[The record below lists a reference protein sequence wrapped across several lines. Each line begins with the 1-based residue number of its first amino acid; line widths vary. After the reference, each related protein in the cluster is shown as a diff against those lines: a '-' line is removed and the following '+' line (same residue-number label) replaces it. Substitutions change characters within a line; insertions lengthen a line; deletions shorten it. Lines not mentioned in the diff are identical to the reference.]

1 MSQPTRERAQALMAK
16 EKWQEAAA
24 ELLQITRVQPE
35 DADSLWNPGWCY
47 FKVQEFESAVSFLDQ
62 ACALAPDRAVFHW
75 ALATALAET
84 ESVSRAEA
92 EFHRALGLYDGYLAW
107 AGLALLLQKQGRLSE
122 AEAAHREAI
131 ARRPDSRERVE
142 AYADFLFDTGR
153 EDEARSQ
160 YTAATKLWFESHKEP
175 AS

>member
-1 MSQPTRERAQALMAK
+1 MSQPTRKLAPALMAQK
-16 EKWQEAAA
+16 KWQEAATL
-24 ELLQITRVQPE
+24 LLQVTRDDPE
-35 DADSLWNPGWCY
+35 DAESLWNLGWCY
-47 FKVQEFESAVSFLDQ
+47 FKLGEFDSAVTFLEQ
-62 ACALAPDRAVFHW
+62 ACALAPDRAAFHW

-84 ESVSRAEA
+84 ENVSRAET
-92 EFHRALGLYDGYLAW
+92 EFRRALTLRDDHLAW
-107 AGLALLLQKQGRLSE
+107 AGLALLLLKQDRLSE

-160 YTAATKLWFESHKEP
+160 YTAATTLWFESHKEP
-175 AS
+175 VS